1 MKKILFWSPF
11 IDNVGTTKS
20 TLNSM
25 LSMRK
30 FGSNELNLIV
40 INVLGEWNNYSN
52 ILLENKINVID
63 LNISKNIPFFKK
75 KGFMFSRLLYFKV
88 FFLSFVPLIRIL
100 KKEKPDYFYVC
111 LITIVPLIINFLLT
125 IKTRTILRISGYP
138 NLHFIR
144 KILWNLTL
152 KKIEWIFS
160 PTNIT
165 NNFLIENFPNHKK
178 KFKLIRD
185 PIFSY
190 EDILLIKKLKNRRKD
205 FFLSVGRL
213 TRQKNF
219 KFLIKSIYDYNLN
232 NKDNINLLI
241 IGDGEEEQNL
251 KNLVK
256 RLQLTKNIK
265 ILGFRKNV
273 KKYMCQ
279 AKALICSS
287 LWEDPG
293 FIFIEAGISNLPV
306 ITNACPNGPLE
317 IFDKE
322 INGYMFNFNSSENFK
337 KKINQFKKDEP
348 YKLKNKIWNLKNYSR
363 NYSSIRFF
371 KEFSKYV
378 N

>member
-88 FFLSFVPLIRIL
+88 FFLSFVPLIKIL

-337 KKINQFKKDEP
+337 KKN
-348 YKLKNKIWNLKNYSR
+348 
-363 NYSSIRFF
+363 
-371 KEFSKYV
+371 
-378 N
+378 